1 MRARM
6 ARRLN
11 AGEILAALGATL
23 LLVSLFMDWYEPG
36 LSSWTVFEIV
46 DLTLAAIAIGTLV
59 GTVGAWFGRDVS
71 ARGEH
76 ALVFLGAGAL
86 IIVAA
91 SLIDPPPAASES
103 DPEAGAWLA
112 LAGSILMLAGGLLRD
127 LGLSIVV
134 APREGRHETAAE
146 YDEDVLEPDTETR
159 PLRDTHRR

>member
-1 MRARM
+1 M
-6 ARRLN
+6 ARRVN

-71 ARGEH
+71 LRGER
-76 ALVFLGAGAL
+76 ALVFLAAGAL

-91 SLIDPPPAASES
+91 SLIDPPPPALNAS
-103 DPEAGAWLA
+103 PEAGGWLA
-112 LAGSILMLAGGLLRD
+112 LAGAILMLAGGLLRD

-134 APREGRHETAAE
+134 APREDRDVATTDYE
-146 YDEDVLEPDTETR
+146 EDLRDPDTETR

>member
-1 MRARM
+1 M
-6 ARRLN
+6 ARRVN

-59 GTVGAWFGRDVS
+59 GTVGVWFGRDVS
-71 ARGEH
+71 HRGEH

-91 SLIDPPPAASES
+91 SVIDPPPAASES

-134 APREGRHETAAE
+134 APREDRYETAAD
-146 YDEDVLEPDTETR
+146 YDEDVLDPDTETR